1 MIRCVSY
8 YGQREIGTWVCPR
21 RGVGLL
27 NRNQRASV
35 RQLSLAAYLLSSGSR
50 GRQESAIR
58 EHLPPYMDVYASSLG
73 EDGDRDR
80 ATDALRKQLARDVEA
95 LAGAGIKV
103 DVESEADGRRY
114 RLLPSGFSP
123 VPLDL
128 GKEERAVLVGA
139 LRELRRD
146 FPYAGPLRLAV
157 ANLIGAA
164 SAGSGE
170 GVDGSHDDG
179 AAFAAAVAT
188 SEDEEVSGR
197 VGRLESAVTRR
208 KRVRFDYYSI
218 SRNETTSREVE
229 PYALSLLDGTWYMTG
244 WDTGRE
250 AVRQFRLSRIR
261 SRVVLATKNEAGDFE
276 VPENFERRFGGPRAP
291 WQLGEPDRRA
301 RIRVSYE
308 AFAAAK
314 RKYLWAVSW
323 DMWDKRHEGRV
334 LSTMYSG
341 ERQLAGWILS
351 LGEDTLALSPPPLVE
366 RVTQGLGRIARAH
379 APAREQVL

>member
-1 MIRCVSY
+1 
-8 YGQREIGTWVCPR
+8 
-21 RGVGLL
+21 
-27 NRNQRASV
+27 
-35 RQLSLAAYLLSSGSR
+35 
-50 GRQESAIR
+50 
-58 EHLPPYMDVYASSLG
+58 MDVYASSLG

-80 ATDALRKQLARDVEA
+80 ATDALRKQLGRDVEA
-95 LAGAGIKV
+95 LAGAGIKI
-103 DVESEADGRRY
+103 DVEGEADGRRY

-146 FPYAGPLRLAV
+146 FPYAGPLRMAV

-164 SAGSGE
+164 SAGPGE
-170 GVDGSHDDG
+170 GVDGGHDDG

-208 KRVRFDYYSI
+208 KRARFDYYSI
-218 SRNETTSREVE
+218 SRDETTSREVE
-229 PYALSLLDGTWYMTG
+229 PYALSLLDGTWYVTG

-261 SRVVLATKNEAGDFE
+261 SRVVFATKKEAGDFE

-301 RIRVSYE
+301 RVRVSHE
-308 AFAAAK
+308 AFASAK
-314 RKYLWAVSW
+314 KKYLWAVSW
-323 DMWDKRHEGRV
+323 DMRDETDQGRV

-341 ERQLAGWILS
+341 ERQLAGWIIS
-351 LGEDTLALSPPPLVE
+351 LGEDALVLSPPPLVE
-366 RVTQGLGRIARAH
+366 RVTEGLERIVQTH
-379 APAREQVL
+379 EPTGEQA